1 MDYIKNVELNPVQGR
16 TMEEKRQFTR
26 KNKRFVVFA
35 RKTFVDGS
43 TKIIQMMTK
52 DLSMGGLF
60 VQTDDLYLFD
70 LGEDVDILIDDDGQ
84 RYYEGSSKIVRSAR
98 ILTKEDEN
106 LTSGYGMMFVS
117 PDDDLQEML
126 QYYMMEEVEESEESE

>member
-1 MDYIKNVELNPVQGR
+1 
-16 TMEEKRQFTR
+16 MEEKRQFER

-35 RKTFVDGS
+35 RKRFVDGS

-52 DLSMGGLF
+52 DLSMGGIF

-84 RYYEGSSKIVRSAR
+84 RYYEGTSKVVRSAR
-98 ILTKEDEN
+98 VLTKEDN
-106 LTSGYGMMFVS
+106 QTSGYGMMFVS

-126 QYYMMEEVEESEESE
+126 KYYISEEDGEAGE